1 MAQAG
6 PVSPLYLTTGSQ
18 VYVIQGTGVVDSW
31 PSGEQEYSIAVD
43 TTVRTYSQG
52 NPLLSLLGHEYGL
65 DGTPTGASYLNT
77 VGCCFRDGT
86 TDGMFN
92 YAVRTGAVGAG
103 IYRFDR
109 NWSGPQLLPFLPG
122 LIGGGTTGIAYDSS
136 DDTFWVAEPSPTG
149 NAIPVVH
156 ITRGGV
162 QLSAFSGGTGSGNVA
177 VAYDRA
183 DDTLWLYV
191 TTPNASEL
199 RQFSTSDAP
208 GFKPPLSTMTGI
220 GFVAGME
227 FALQRQPSGIPEPTS
242 LVLLCSGLVVIATL
256 RRFRRQ
262 ARNTD

>member
-1 MAQAG
+1 MAEAG

-31 PSGEQEYSIAVD
+31 PSGEQEFSIAVD

-52 NPLLSLLGHEYGL
+52 NPVLSLLGHEYGI

-92 YAVRTGAVGAG
+92 YAARTGAGVDG

-109 NWSGPQLLPFLPG
+109 NWSGSQLLPFLPG
-122 LIGGGTTGIAYDSS
+122 LVGGATGIAYDSS
-136 DDTFWVAEPSPTG
+136 DDTFWVAIASPIG
-149 NAIPVVH
+149 SAIPVVH

-162 QLSAFSGGTGSGNVA
+162 QLSLFSGGTGSGNVA
-177 VAYDRA
+177 LAYDRA

-191 TTPNASEL
+191 ATPNASEL

-208 GFKPPLSTMTGI
+208 GFKPPLSTMPGI

-227 FALQRQPSGIPEPTS
+227 FALQQEPSAIPEPAS
-242 LVLLCSGLVVIATL
+242 AVLLCSGLVVIAAL
-256 RRFRRQ
+256 RRFRRKPSQ
-262 ARNTD
+262 R

>member
-92 YAVRTGAVGAG
+92 YAARTGAGVDG

-109 NWSGPQLLPFLPG
+109 DWSSPQLLPFNP
-122 LIGGGTTGIAYDSS
+122 LIIGGTTGIAYDSS
-136 DDTFWVAEPSPTG
+136 DDTFWVAIASPIG
-149 NAIPVVH
+149 SAIPVVH

-162 QLSAFSGGTGSGNVA
+162 QLSLFSGGIGSGNVA
-177 VAYDRA
+177 LAYDRA

-191 TTPNASEL
+191 PTPNASEL

-208 GFKPPLSTMTGI
+208 GFKPPLSTMPGI

-227 FALQRQPSGIPEPTS
+227 FALQRQPLGIPEPAS
-242 LVLLCSGLVVIATL
+242 PVLLCSGLVVIAAL
-256 RRFRRQ
+256 RRFRRKPSQ
-262 ARNTD
+262 R